1 MAGTELLISIVS
13 QATGKGFLDSEKS
26 VKKLQ
31 KNVKSLG
38 KTIGVTFAVG
48 AVVAFGKAAVKAFS
62 EDEKAA
68 IKLSRAVENLGIG
81 FANPAIN
88 KFIEDL
94 ERSAGI
100 ADDVLRPAFQN
111 LLNTTGSLTK
121 SQELLNNAITI
132 SRASGVDLATVT
144 KDLTK
149 AYLGSNKGLEKYNTG
164 LTKAEIESKS
174 FSQVLGVLLKQSAG
188 AAEDYLSSTAYQMEV
203 LSIAG
208 VNASEIIGGGL
219 VDAFAM
225 IAGGTEASD
234 AAIGIEMVATAVANL
249 ARGAG
254 AAVSGIP
261 TLLKSLKNLPKN
273 IFTGFVGASAGINIT
288 TPTENN
294 KLTVSEKKQKEAL
307 AKLEAAA
314 VKRAK
319 QLADLAKKQANAEIL
334 KRKEKEKQAKLDKA
348 ALALGKGEDVFDL
361 DKIQVQAAL
370 LAKQDEIN
378 KLGVNATDQQKLQL
392 ANDLTRL
399 SIKQTMAQLED
410 AIAAQDVEAA
420 TRLAK
425 KLNTDLAILS
435 VLQNQEFKLKDI
447 NEILDKFKS
456 KDLINL
462 KNLDDA
468 LLKLLEMTKLDLK
481 FLCGTALGTTTTTT
495 GPKTTTQTVTKPN
508 GSCPSGM
515 GIYQQIFIDGVLSS
529 ETFTAC
535 TTPANVVPKLFNTTS
550 SSTSTAKI
558 AEEIAT
564 LSNLRSTTQK
574 GTGINFLL
582 KEQID
587 TLTDAMS
594 TNALN
599 ALGDEQARLRE
610 FRIAE
615 RPGIGADSM
624 FDPAFFRRGEEKGN
638 TYNVNINAGVI
649 GNEDGVATVVQ
660 KAILELE
667 RRGDPLRYTGGL

>member
-1 MAGTELLISIVS
+1 MATELLINIVS
-13 QATGKGFLDSEKS
+13 QATGKGFLESEKS

-88 KFIEDL
+88 KFIADL
-94 ERSAGI
+94 ERSAGV
-100 ADDVLRPAFQN
+100 ADDVLRPAFQG
-111 LLNTTGSLTK
+111 LLTTTGSLTK

-144 KDLTK
+144 DDLTK

-164 LTKAEIESKS
+164 LTKAEIQSKS
-174 FSQVLGVLLKQSAG
+174 FSEVLGVLLKQSAG

-261 TLLKSLKNLPKN
+261 TLLRSLKNLPKN
-273 IFTGFVGASAGINIT
+273 IFSGFAGASAGINIT
-288 TPTENN
+288 TPTETN

-348 ALALGKGEDVFDL
+348 ALALGKGENIFDL
-361 DKIQVQAAL
+361 DKIQIQAAL
-370 LAKQDEIN
+370 LAKQDEVN
-378 KLGVNATDQQKLQL
+378 KLGTAATDQQKLQIL
-392 ANDLTRL
+392 NDVTRL
-399 SIKQTMAQLED
+399 SIKETMLKLED
-410 AIAAQDVEAA
+410 AIAAKDV
-420 TRLAK
+420 AK
-425 KLNTDLAILS
+425 AESLVKALNLDLA
-435 VLQNQEFKLKDI
+435 VLGALQKQEFKLIDI
-447 NEILDKFKS
+447 NNILDKFKP
-456 KDLINL
+456 
-462 KNLDDA
+462 KNLIDLQNLQEA
-468 LLKLLEMTKLDLK
+468 YELLLLMAGITIKPRRTNSDSYRI
-481 FLCGTALGTTTTTT
+481 
-495 GPKTTTQTVTKPN
+495 TQ
-508 GSCPSGM
+508 S
-515 GIYQQIFIDGVLSS
+515 Y
-529 ETFTAC
+529 
-535 TTPANVVPKLFNTTS
+535 
-550 SSTSTAKI
+550 
-558 AEEIAT
+558 
-564 LSNLRSTTQK
+564 
-574 GTGINFLL
+574 
-582 KEQID
+582 
-587 TLTDAMS
+587 
-594 TNALN
+594 
-599 ALGDEQARLRE
+599 
-610 FRIAE
+610 
-615 RPGIGADSM
+615 
-624 FDPAFFRRGEEKGN
+624 
-638 TYNVNINAGVI
+638 
-649 GNEDGVATVVQ
+649 
-660 KAILELE
+660 
-667 RRGDPLRYTGGL
+667 

>member
-13 QATGKGFLDSEKS
+13 QATGKGFLESEKS

-88 KFIEDL
+88 KFIADL
-94 ERSAGI
+94 ERSAGV

-144 KDLTK
+144 DDLTK
-149 AYLGSNKGLEKYNTG
+149 AYLGSNKGLAKYNTG

-174 FSQVLGVLLKQSAG
+174 FSEVLGVLLKQSAG

-288 TPTENN
+288 TPTETN
-294 KLTVSEKKQKEAL
+294 KLTVSQKKQKEAL

-348 ALALGKGEDVFDL
+348 ALSLGKAEDVFDL
-361 DKIQVQAAL
+361 DQIQIAAAIL
-370 LAKQDEIN
+370 STQENIQR
-378 KLGVNATDQQKLQL
+378 LGVNATDQQKLQL
-392 ANDLTRL
+392 ANDAQRLTV
-399 SIKQTMAQLED
+399 KQLMLDLED
-410 AIAAQDVEAA
+410 AIAAKDVERA
-420 TRLAK
+420 TSLSK
-425 KLNTDLAILS
+425 QLNTELAILGT
-435 VLQNQEFKLKDI
+435 LTGQTYKLGQIDK
-447 NEILDKFKS
+447 ILASFVP

-462 KNLDDA
+462 DNLDAAIRKLLEIAGSRFDFLSPIMPSQNRSGINDLDQDIFTRYNAGDPNAIAAVDAHADAISMLAESELALADA
-468 LLKLLEMTKLDLK
+468 LLEESIRALDIA
-481 FLCGTALGTTTTTT
+481 TASL
-495 GPKTTTQTVTKPN
+495 
-508 GSCPSGM
+508 SPS
-515 GIYQQIFIDGVLSS
+515 V
-529 ETFTAC
+529 A
-535 TTPANVVPKLFNTTS
+535 TS
-550 SSTSTAKI
+550 S
-558 AEEIAT
+558 
-564 LSNLRSTTQK
+564 R
-574 GTGINFLL
+574 G
-582 KEQID
+582 
-587 TLTDAMS
+587 
-594 TNALN
+594 
-599 ALGDEQARLRE
+599 
-610 FRIAE
+610 
-615 RPGIGADSM
+615 
-624 FDPAFFRRGEEKGN
+624 FDPAAFRMADN
-638 TYNVNINAGVI
+638 ITINVNAGVI
-649 GNEDGVATVVQ
+649 GSEDTVELAVQ
-660 KAILELE
+660 KAILSIE
-667 RRGDPLRYTGGL
+667 RKGDPLRYTGGL